1 MATRRIALS
10 DSGAKTKFLDVLI
23 KRRFP
28 GPVLL
33 EFRGGRNG
41 LQHTVYLTP
50 QEALGLIDAIHL
62 TLDEFAAGVMTDE
75 EKALEHFKSLPAL
88 TTSDLVVGREYLYKN
103 RDDIVLTATYLGGED
118 RGSYW
123 GYRFELPDKS
133 VDDVAGDWLSES
145 VRQDSPAAQA
155 GATGGEY
162 A

>member
-1 MATRRIALS
+1 MATRRIELS

-33 EFRGGRNG
+33 ESRGGRNG
-41 LQHTVYLTP
+41 LQHTAYMTP

-75 EKALEHFKSLPAL
+75 EKALEHFKSLPTL
-88 TTSDLVVGREYLYKN
+88 TASDLVVGREYLFKN
-103 RDDIVLTATYLGGED
+103 SDDIVLTATYLGGED

-123 GYRFELPDKS
+123 FYRFELPDKS
-133 VDDVAGDWLSES
+133 VGDVAGDRLPES
-145 VRQDSPAAQA
+145 VRQAAA
-155 GATGGEY
+155 A